1 MGYSLAELFSTG
13 ETMNTRHVSLALLL
27 AILPVYRL
35 HAEEGPRWFKGNTH
49 THTWWS
55 DGDAPPET
63 VVAWYREHGYHF
75 LSLTDHNVLSEGEKW
90 IEPKGARVKAAADYE
105 KKFGSEW
112 VVKREID
119 GRTEYRLKTLEEFR
133 SRFEKPGEFLLIQGE
148 EISDSFEKRPIHI
161 NGINLVRAIPPQKG
175 GSVTETIQ
183 NDFDAVTT
191 QARETGRPMLAH
203 LNHPNFGWAVTVDE
217 MIPLRNQDFVEIF
230 NGHPS
235 VHNYGD
241 ENRPSAERMWDI
253 LLTKRLA
260 ELGTTVVYGLGTD
273 DAHNYTEWGTGKANP
288 GRAWIMVRAA
298 KLDAAEIVH
307 AMQRGDF
314 YVTTGVELA
323 EVERAGDRLSVR
335 VKPRDGVSYTIRFIG
350 TRRGYDPKPASRFQ
364 DPRGFLVNRYSETIG
379 ETLSEVSGTSATYEL
394 RGDEVY
400 VRAKVISTAKHP
412 NAYREGDV
420 EVAWTQ
426 PLVARSRK

>member
-1 MGYSLAELFSTG
+1 
-13 ETMNTRHVSLALLL
+13 MNRQPAILALVL
-27 AILPVYRL
+27 AVVPAWGLR
-35 HAEEGPRWFKGNTH
+35 AEEARWFKGNTH

-55 DGDAPPET
+55 DGDSPPET

-90 IEPKGARVKAAADYE
+90 IEPKGARVKAAVEYE
-105 KKFGSEW
+105 KRFGPDW
-112 VVKREID
+112 VVKREVD
-119 GRTEYRLKTLEEFR
+119 GRTEYRLRTLEEFR

-161 NGINLVRAIPPQKG
+161 NGLNVVKAIPPQKG

-183 NDFDAVTT
+183 NNLDAISA
-191 QARETGRPMLAH
+191 QARDTGRPMLAH
-203 LNHPNFGWAVTVDE
+203 VNHPNFGWAVTVDD
-217 MIPLRNQDFVEIF
+217 MIPVRGQDFFEVF

-241 ENRPSAERMWDI
+241 ENRPSVERMWDI

-260 ELGTTVVYGLGTD
+260 EFNLPVVYALVTD
-273 DAHNYTEWGTGKANP
+273 DAHTYTDWGTGKANP
-288 GRAWIMVRAA
+288 GRAWVMVRAQ
-298 KLDAAEIVH
+298 KLEVEDILQ
-307 AMQRGDF
+307 AMRRGDF

-323 EVERAGDRLSVR
+323 EVERAGDRLTVR
-335 VKPRDGVSYTIRFIG
+335 IKPRDGVSYVTQFIG
-350 TRRGYDPKPASRFQ
+350 TRRGYDPKVASRYQ
-364 DPRGFLVNRYSETIG
+364 DPRGFLLNRYSETIG
-379 ETLSEVSGTSATYEL
+379 ETLAEVSGTSATYQL
-394 RGDEVY
+394 RGDEIY

-412 NAYREGDV
+412 NPFREGDV

-426 PLVARSRK
+426 PLVPQSGK